1 MSGNLA
7 QDVWMLLCIGLV
19 FFMQPGF
26 LCLEAGAV
34 RRKNAVNVAMKNF
47 SVELVSTIGFLVLG
61 YGLMFGSSN
70 FGLFGT
76 PRPLL
81 AGAADREFLHFLFQA
96 VFCGT
101 AATIVSGAV
110 AERLR
115 FFPFVLESTLLCTV
129 LYPLFGHWV
138 WGGGWLAQRGFH
150 DFAGSSVV
158 HLMGAGV
165 SLAGVILLGPRIGRF
180 DAAGKPV
187 DFPASDLVLSSL
199 GTFILVFGWIGF
211 NGGSAPLGD
220 HTARIVASTL
230 VAACFGG
237 VTTMLTSWA
246 VRGVSEIGLI
256 LNGTLGGLVAVTA
269 CADIIPFAASPLVGM
284 LAGVSVHLATR
295 ALERLR
301 LDDAVGAIP
310 VHGACG
316 VLGVFLA
323 PLLATTDSV
332 LARAARLGEDPSR
345 LSWLGVQAVGTAACL
360 GVSVGGGFVMW
371 KIVSFFTALRVS
383 PDGEAAGMNY
393 SEHRLSDP
401 VMDLLAASRRG
412 SGAGF
417 DLAALKGSELEP
429 LAQALDRLLRELR
442 ETESDQVRLQGEVQS
457 ARLRMDQARHD
468 ARTGQETIGRS
479 LADAI
484 SRLEHL
490 SQFARSQA
498 GGPGGPALQVVADLS
513 DALVRSLAATDGQRA
528 LLDSQWLRV
537 EEVSAMVSRIA
548 SRIGSGSA
556 EARRG

>member
-1 MSGNLA
+1 MSPNLA

-61 YGLMFGSSN
+61 YGLMFGPSH
-70 FGLFGT
+70 FGLVGT
-76 PRPLL
+76 PHPLL
-81 AGAADREFLHFLFQA
+81 TGATDRELLHFLFQA

-115 FFPFVLESTLLCTV
+115 FLPFVLESTLLCAL

-165 SLAGVILLGPRIGRF
+165 ALAGVLLLGPRAGRF
-180 DAAGKPV
+180 DASGKAV
-187 DFPASDLVLSSL
+187 DFPASDLVLASL

-220 HTARIVASTL
+220 QTARIVASTL

-237 VTTMLTSWA
+237 VTTMLTSWG
-246 VRGVSEIGLI
+246 VRGVSEIGLV

-269 CADIIPFAASPLVGM
+269 CADIIPFAAAPLVGIA
-284 LAGVSVHLATR
+284 AGIAVHLATR
-295 ALERLR
+295 LLERLR

-316 VLGVFLA
+316 ILGILLV
-323 PLLATTDSV
+323 PLLATSESV
-332 LARAARLGEDPSR
+332 AARAAILGEAPSR
-345 LSWLGVQAVGTAACL
+345 LSWLGVQAAGAGICL
-360 GVSVGGGFVMW
+360 ALSIGGGFLVW
-371 KIVSFFTALRVS
+371 KAVSSFTSLRVT
-383 PDGEAAGMNY
+383 PEGESAGMNY

-401 VMDLLAASRRG
+401 VRDLLAASHRG
-412 SGAGF
+412 AGTGF
-417 DLAALKGSELEP
+417 DLDALKGSELEP
-429 LAQALDRLLRELR
+429 LARALDRLLRDLR
-442 ETESDQVRLQGEVQS
+442 ETESEQVRLQGEVQS

-468 ARTGQETIGRS
+468 ARTGQETIARS
-479 LADAI
+479 LAEAI
-484 SRLEHL
+484 ARLEHL
-490 SQFARSQA
+490 GHFARTQA
-498 GGPGGPALQVVADLS
+498 GGPGGPAFQVVADLS
-513 DALVRSLAATDGQRA
+513 DALVRSLAATDGQRL
-528 LLDSQWLRV
+528 LLDSQWQRV
-537 EEVSAMVSRIA
+537 DEVSAMVSRIA
-548 SRIGSGSA
+548 SRIGSGST
-556 EARRG
+556 EARHG

>member
-1 MSGNLA
+1 MSPNLA
-7 QDVWMLLCIGLV
+7 QDVWMLLCTGLV

-34 RRKNAVNVAMKNF
+34 RRRNAVNVAMKNF
-47 SVELVSTIGFLVLG
+47 SVELVSTIAFLVLG
-61 YGLMFGSSN
+61 YGLMFGPTHL
-70 FGLFGT
+70 GLAGT
-76 PRPLL
+76 LRPLL
-81 AGAADREFLHFLFQA
+81 TDVADHDLLHFLFQA

-115 FFPFVLESTLLCTV
+115 FLPFVLESTLLCAL
-129 LYPLFGHWV
+129 LYPLYGHWV
-138 WGGGWLAQRGFH
+138 WGGGWLSRLGFH

-165 SLAGVILLGPRIGRF
+165 SLAGVLLLGPRIGRF
-180 DAAGKPV
+180 DASGKATE
-187 DFPASDLVLSSL
+187 FPASDLVVSSL

-220 HTARIVASTL
+220 ITARIVASTL

-246 VRGVSEIGLI
+246 VRGVSDIGLV

-269 CADIIPFAASPLVGM
+269 CADIIPFAASPLVGI
-284 LAGVSVHLATR
+284 LAGVAVHAATR
-295 ALERLR
+295 VLERLR
-301 LDDAVGAIP
+301 IDDAVGAIP

-316 VLGVFLA
+316 ALGILLT
-323 PLLATTDSV
+323 PLLASSDSV
-332 LARAARLGEDPSR
+332 MLRAASLAEEPSR
-345 LSWLGVQAVGTAACL
+345 LSWLGVQAGGVGACL
-360 GVSVGGGFVMW
+360 ATSIGGGFLLW
-371 KIVSFFTALRVS
+371 KVVALATALRVS
-383 PDGEAAGMNY
+383 PEGEAAGMNY

-401 VMDLLAASRRG
+401 VLDILAAARNGGR
-412 SGAGF
+412 AGF

-429 LAQALDRLLRELR
+429 VGRALDDLLRELR
-442 ETESDQVRLQGEVQS
+442 DAESTQVRVQGEVHS
-457 ARLRMDQARHD
+457 AKLRIDQARRD
-468 ARTGQETIGRS
+468 ARSGQEAVGRS

-490 SQFARSQA
+490 GTFARAQA
-498 GGPGGPALQVVADLS
+498 TSSGGPAFQVVADLT
-513 DALVRSLAATDGQRA
+513 DALARSLAATDGQRR
-528 LLDSQWLRV
+528 LLDSQWARV

-548 SRIGSGSA
+548 SRMGTPSS
-556 EARRG
+556 EARHG